1 MDLDKALDI
10 VNDPSMNA
18 YCDYVHNEIF
28 RNYGQY
34 EPGFDDTYDEVV
46 MAFAFVAV
54 EVALNGEILEFVP
67 KDERPDAESSSAE

>member
-1 MDLDKALDI
+1 MNLDRALEI

-34 EPGFDDTYDEVV
+34 ELGFDDMYDEVAL
-46 MAFAFVAV
+46 AFAFVAV
-54 EVALNGEILEFVP
+54 EVALNDEMFEFVP
-67 KDERPDAESSSAE
+67 KDQLPEAEDEEER

>member
-34 EPGFDDTYDEVV
+34 EPGFDDTYDEVA

-54 EVALNGEILEFVP
+54 EVALNGEMLEFVP
-67 KDERPDAESSSAE
+67 KDQRPDAENTSAE

>member
-1 MDLDKALDI
+1 MNLDKALEI

-34 EPGFDDTYDEVV
+34 ELGFDDMYDEVA

-54 EVALNGEILEFVP
+54 EVALNDEMFEFVP
-67 KDERPDAESSSAE
+67 KDEDPESDDTSDS

>member
-1 MDLDKALDI
+1 MDLDKALEI

-18 YCDYVHNEIF
+18 YCDYVHNEVF

-34 EPGFDDTYDEVV
+34 EQGFDETYDEVV

-54 EVALNGEILEFVP
+54 EVALNGEMFEFVP
-67 KDERPDAESSSAE
+67 TEQRPEEETED

>member
-1 MDLDKALDI
+1 MDLDKALEI

-34 EPGFDDTYDEVV
+34 ELGFDETYDEVV

-54 EVALNGEILEFVP
+54 EVALNGEMLEFVP
-67 KDERPDAESSSAE
+67 KDDRPDPESASAD